1 MTERLGVAAE
11 NLHEHIVREIAE
23 LGERRRKGNTEYVRF
38 GNCMVVVKGSTA
50 VTFIRGG
57 R

>member
-50 VTFIRGG
+50 VTFIRG
-57 R
+57 RR